1 MSLSGF
7 SGVAFIFALSLLFTW
22 LYAVLLLL
30 IPGRTAMRL
39 LGVILIILASSSAYF
54 VDNFGIGIDLDMFR
68 NVAQTDSTEA
78 FGLFNVRLLAY
89 ILVFGFAPSWI
100 LWKIKFQPI
109 SFRRYALQRIV
120 FIWLGAIFVLL
131 AILPQSGKFA
141 TFVREQK
148 SVRYMM
154 NPGNL
159 MYAAWNYARHE
170 VRPLDTALTDI
181 DGNTHRVITTSSS
194 KPLLIFLVIGETA
207 RAADFQL
214 MGHSRQTNPQLSAIN
229 DLYRFTDMKSCGT
242 STAVS
247 LPCIFSGSGRDEFDV
262 AKERSRTNLLD
273 TLSKNG
279 VAVEWR
285 DNNSGCKGI
294 CARVQTVAMQPAMAP
309 SLCGQDYCH
318 DEVLLA
324 GLSESITK
332 KSTDQLL
339 VLHNIGSHGPA
350 YWRRYPAS
358 FEIFKPTCRT
368 TDLGACSLDEIHN
381 AYDNTILY
389 TDHVLSQMIN
399 MLRDLSDRYDTAFLY
414 VSDHGE
420 SLGENGLFLHGAP
433 YFFAPDVQKNI
444 PLLLWMSEGYRNR
457 MSVDSDC
464 VKSLQTK
471 AFSHDN
477 IYHTVLGM
485 TEIENAVYTPKLD
498 MLKQCR
504 RL

>member
-1 MSLSGF
+1 MNKLLKSYPDILFASATAIILVGLCNWQFWTTLVKNMSLSGF

-309 SLCGQDYCH
+309 S
-318 DEVLLA
+318 
-324 GLSESITK
+324 
-332 KSTDQLL
+332 
-339 VLHNIGSHGPA
+339 
-350 YWRRYPAS
+350 
-358 FEIFKPTCRT
+358 
-368 TDLGACSLDEIHN
+368 
-381 AYDNTILY
+381 
-389 TDHVLSQMIN
+389 
-399 MLRDLSDRYDTAFLY
+399 
-414 VSDHGE
+414 
-420 SLGENGLFLHGAP
+420 
-433 YFFAPDVQKNI
+433 
-444 PLLLWMSEGYRNR
+444 
-457 MSVDSDC
+457 
-464 VKSLQTK
+464 
-471 AFSHDN
+471 
-477 IYHTVLGM
+477 
-485 TEIENAVYTPKLD
+485 
-498 MLKQCR
+498 
-504 RL
+504 